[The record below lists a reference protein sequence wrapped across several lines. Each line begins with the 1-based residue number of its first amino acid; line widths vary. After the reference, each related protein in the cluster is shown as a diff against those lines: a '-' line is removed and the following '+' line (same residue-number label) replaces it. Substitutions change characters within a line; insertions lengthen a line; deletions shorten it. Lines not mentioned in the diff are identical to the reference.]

1 MNGGLDERSDED
13 CLYLDV
19 FVPEVEG
26 GRRGGR
32 EGRLPVLVWIHGGGY
47 TSGAGIS
54 GWYGPLFYI
63 SHEVVLVEV
72 RYRLGPLGFLSL
84 GTQDVPGNAGVRD
97 QLAALTWVQDNIER
111 FGGDP
116 HLVTVYGQSAGSFAS
131 TYHIMSP
138 LARSVQTFSPHIS

>member
-1 MNGGLDERSDED
+1 MPDPGLVNGGLAEGSDED

-19 FVPEVEG
+19 FVPEVEAG
-26 GRRGGR
+26 
-32 EGRLPVLVWIHGGGY
+32 GRLPVLVWIHGGGY
-47 TSGAGIS
+47 TSGAGVS
-54 GWYGPLFYI
+54 RKYGPLLYL
-63 SHEVVLVEV
+63 SHEVLLVEV

-84 GTQDVPGNAGVRD
+84 GTGDVPGNAGVRD

-116 HLVTVYGQSAGSFAS
+116 NLVTVYGQSAGSFAS
-131 TYHIMSP
+131 PYHIMSP